1 MEIGDKVLYTDE
13 NGKSFDAEVTRVIDD
28 GKLCSVLISGTT
40 KSAELISQDSCGPAG
55 SKPKK
60 KEETGLGQ
68 DAEDDEEPKQAKSET
83 PKEEANT
90 EGKSTEESS
99 DSN

>member
-13 NGKSFDAEVTRVIDD
+13 NGKSFDAEVTRVIDET
-28 GKLCSVLISGTT
+28 KQCSVLISGTT
-40 KSAELISQDSCGPAG
+40 KSAELISQESCKAG

-60 KEETGLGQ
+60 KEEDGSGQ
-68 DAEDDEEPKQAKSET
+68 EEEPKQAKSET

>member
-13 NGKSFDAEVTRVIDD
+13 NGKSFDADVTRVIDET
-28 GKLCSVLISGTT
+28 KQCSVLISGTT
-40 KSAELISQDSCGPAG
+40 KSAELINQDTCGPAG

-60 KEETGLGQ
+60 KEEDGSGQ
-68 DAEDDEEPKQAKSET
+68 EEEPKQAKSET